1 MQPGCLINRET
12 QSCSNLE
19 NAMLYNK
26 TPKAW
31 ATLAQPALLGRLAH
45 TLVLMAN
52 GRRSLRELSLLTG
65 ANIAEVAY
73 GLCQQG
79 YLEAQE
85 PTTLMGFDA

>member
-1 MQPGCLINRET
+1 
-12 QSCSNLE
+12 
-19 NAMLYNK
+19 MLYNK

-31 ATLAQPALLGRLAH
+31 ATLAQPAILGRLAH

-65 ANIAEVAY
+65 TNIAEVAY
-73 GLCQQG
+73 SLCQQG

-85 PTTLMGFDA
+85 AAPSFGAEA

>member
-1 MQPGCLINRET
+1 
-12 QSCSNLE
+12 
-19 NAMLYNK
+19 MLYNK

-31 ATLAQPALLGRLAH
+31 GTLSQPEKLGRLAH

-65 ANIAEVAY
+65 TDVAEIAQR
-73 GLCQQG
+73 LCAAG

-85 PTTLMGFDA
+85 SRPMHASDGV

>member
-1 MQPGCLINRET
+1 
-12 QSCSNLE
+12 
-19 NAMLYNK
+19 MLYNK

-31 ATLAQPALLGRLAH
+31 ATLAQPAILGRMAH

-85 PTTLMGFDA
+85 PAPAMGADA

>member
-1 MQPGCLINRET
+1 
-12 QSCSNLE
+12 
-19 NAMLYNK
+19 MLYNK

-31 ATLAQPALLGRLAH
+31 ASLAQPAQLGRLAH

-65 ANIAEVAY
+65 ANIAEIAHT
-73 GLCQQG
+73 LCAAG

-85 PTTLMGFDA
+85 PAPWQATD